1 MRIREITIENIRG
14 IKLQR
19 IPLDIHPNKPTFF
32 VAPNGFG
39 KTSIATA
46 FNSMKQNKIELIN
59 EDRHQNDTFAEPS
72 IIIADDSGNK
82 YLANS
87 TMNEITNIFSIFVIN
102 SQVRLKAS
110 TRNFG
115 GFSSSTPS
123 LIVEP
128 IVLYKTIPGKYEFT
142 YSYSEMKRALGRSAG
157 KLALNL
163 NANIIDPNFVRHVKN
178 VKIELGCLFQ
188 NRNNVKLEAFLDK
201 INLRQG
207 TSAELSSYAVN
218 EAASLLAIEAIN
230 EIIAEFDF
238 MLCGLSLN
246 QKLVNVIQLSACL

>member
-1 MRIREITIENIRG
+1 
-14 IKLQR
+14 
-19 IPLDIHPNKPTFF
+19 
-32 VAPNGFG
+32 
-39 KTSIATA
+39 
-46 FNSMKQNKIELIN
+46 
-59 EDRHQNDTFAEPS
+59 
-72 IIIADDSGNK
+72 
-82 YLANS
+82 
-87 TMNEITNIFSIFVIN
+87 
-102 SQVRLKAS
+102 
-110 TRNFG
+110 
-115 GFSSSTPS
+115 
-123 LIVEP
+123 
-128 IVLYKTIPGKYEFT
+128 
-142 YSYSEMKRALGRSAG
+142 MKRALGRSAG